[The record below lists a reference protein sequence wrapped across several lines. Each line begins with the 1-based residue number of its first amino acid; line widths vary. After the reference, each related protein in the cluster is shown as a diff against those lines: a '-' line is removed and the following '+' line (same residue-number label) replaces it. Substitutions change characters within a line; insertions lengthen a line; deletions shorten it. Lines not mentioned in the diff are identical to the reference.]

1 MHTELLESKK
11 NASTDIHYSIHD
23 AINND
28 LEEIKNQT
36 EENGR
41 TLVFRPEQAII
52 SKLTSSNMSESIS
65 DLSRPTLKIGALSPP
80 SKFPD
85 NMLEPSGRQDKFP
98 GLNHYRIPGV
108 LDYYGTGPIAFTGLP
123 PSELV
128 LDDQPAPQPAAQPP
142 AQPAPQPPAQ
152 PAPQPPAQPAPQP
165 PAQPSSPPAVIPE
178 EPIIIIP
185 ESPNILNEQISVPS
199 SQPQMTVM
207 NKINWQR
214 VGILLALI
222 QLVLFKLKLVGFIK
236 ILLFFLFKLKLL
248 LMLVFFKFIS
258 IFNILLFHKLFVLPL
273 LLLPLLPILLSLISP
288 TFMVGLLSIP
298 KNMINMV
305 LGPTY
310 FGNNTSAS
318 TSTTETISYTSPI
331 TNPLDSVKTSSMPHN
346 VTQIL
351 SLFKILSK
359 ND

>member
-1 MHTELLESKK
+1 MIFSSNQSEIYTYDNFSMHTELLESKK
-11 NASTDIHYSIHD
+11 NASTDIQYSIHD
-23 AINND
+23 VIHND

-36 EENGR
+36 EENGW
-41 TLVFRPEQAII
+41 TLVFRPEQALI

-65 DLSRPTLKIGALSPP
+65 DLSRPTLKVGVLSPP

-85 NMLEPSGRQDKFP
+85 NILEPSGREDKFP
-98 GLNHYRIPGV
+98 GLNHYRIPGAF
-108 LDYYGTGPIAFTGLP
+108 DYYSNGPILFPNLP

-128 LDDQPAPQPAAQPP
+128 VDDQPAPQPAAQPP

-152 PAPQPPAQPAPQP
+152 PAPQL

-178 EPIIIIP
+178 
-185 ESPNILNEQISVPS
+185 
-199 SQPQMTVM
+199 PQMTVM

-248 LMLVFFKFIS
+248 LILIFFKFIS
-258 IFNILLFHKLFVLPL
+258 IFNILLFYKLFVLPL
-273 LLLPLLPILLSLISP
+273 LLLPLLPIILSLISP

-310 FGNNTSAS
+310 FGNTTSAS
-318 TSTTETISYTSPI
+318 ASTTETISYTSPI
-331 TNPLDSVKTSSMPHN
+331 TNPLDSVKTSSMPQN
-346 VTQIL
+346 VTKTL